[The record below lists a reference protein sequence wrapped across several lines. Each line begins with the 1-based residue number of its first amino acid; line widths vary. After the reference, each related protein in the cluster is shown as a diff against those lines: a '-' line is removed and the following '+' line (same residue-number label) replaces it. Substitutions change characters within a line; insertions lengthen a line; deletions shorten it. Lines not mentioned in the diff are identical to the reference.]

1 MGYVMKQADV
11 YGLAQMLNAE
21 TIQRGDELFFKYC
34 PYCHGGNHDKE
45 TFSVNLVTG
54 TYKCFR
60 ASCDAHG
67 HFVEMARDFN
77 YPLEFE
83 NSKPKKYRQLVQKP
97 ITVRDKAI
105 GYMASRGI
113 SAEITRK
120 YKITT
125 WENKDNILA
134 FPFFD
139 ENNVMVS
146 AKYRKTDFDKSKDK
160 NKEWFEK
167 DTEPILFGMMQCNLD
182 NKMLVITE
190 GQIDSL
196 SVAESGIENAVSV
209 PNGANG
215 FTWIQNCYDW
225 IDKNFDTITVFGDCE
240 KGKITLIDGICQYFP
255 KKKIKLVRKEDYLG
269 EKDANDILRKYGKDA
284 VKKCVE
290 NAEEVKPKAIKKL
303 SDVKAVDLVGMEHI
317 RTGIY
322 ELDKRIGGLYMGQV
336 AVLTGKRGEGKS
348 TLASQIMANALN
360 QTDPSGEPYN
370 IFAYSGELPDYHF
383 KSWIDKQIAGADNL
397 TAKYNEYGD
406 VTYEIAPNITETINN
421 WYENRA
427 YIFDN
432 TVVNS
437 ELDVSTAENKVTLLE
452 TIEQAITHYNTKLIL
467 IDNLMTA
474 LDYEPSDD
482 LYRAQSNFVNKVKS
496 IAVKYNVAVILIAH
510 PRKSQFGEKSL
521 GNESISGS
529 ADITNRVDLVITYS
543 KNTESDNEDYQSVIG
558 VTKNRLT
565 GRLVEKL
572 KVRYDDATKR
582 IGCNNSEWDKVYKCF
597 EKHTKEITNVSDLP
611 F

>member
-1 MGYVMKQADV
+1 MGYVMKEADV

-120 YKITT
+120 YRITT
-125 WENKDNILA
+125 WQNKENILA

-139 ENNVMVS
+139 ENNVMVA
-146 AKYRKTDFDKSKDK
+146 AKYRKIDFDKSKDK

-167 DTEPILFGMMQCNLD
+167 DTKPILFGMAQCEPNVRS
-182 NKMLVITE
+182 LVITE

-196 SVAESGIENAVSV
+196 SIAECKIANAVSV
-209 PNGANG
+209 PTGAKG
-215 FTWIQNCYDW
+215 FTWVTNCYDW
-225 IDKNFDTITVFGDCE
+225 IEKNIDEITVFGDYE
-240 KGKITLIDGICQYFP
+240 KGKMTLLDEICQYFP
-255 KKKIKLVRKEDYLG
+255 KKKIKAVRKEDYLG
-269 EKDANDILRKYGKDA
+269 EKDANDILRKYGKNA
-284 VKKCVE
+284 VIKCVE
-290 NAEEVKPKAIKKL
+290 NAEEIKPKAIKKL
-303 SDVKAVDLVGMEHI
+303 SEVKAVDLDGMEHI
-317 RTGIY
+317 KTGIY
-322 ELDKRIGGLYMGQV
+322 QLDKSIGGFYMGQV
-336 AVLTGKRGEGKS
+336 AVITGKRGEGKS
-348 TLASQIMANALN
+348 TLASQIVANALN
-360 QTDPSGEPYN
+360 QTDESGMPYN
-370 IFAYSGELPDYHF
+370 IFAYSGELPDFHF
-383 KSWIDKQIAGADNL
+383 KNWIDTQIAGTDNL
-397 TAKYNEYGD
+397 KATYNDYGD
-406 VTYEIAPNITETINN
+406 VTYSIPQNVTQAINN
-421 WYENRA
+421 WYDDRA

-432 TVVNS
+432 TVIDG
-437 ELDVSTAENKVTLLE
+437 ELENESKISLLN
-452 TIEQAITHYNTKLIL
+452 TIEQAITHYNTRLIL

-474 LDYEPSDD
+474 LDDDINSD
-482 LYRAQSNFVNKVKS
+482 LYRAQSKFVSKVKA

-510 PRKSQFGEKSL
+510 PRKQQFGEKSL

-529 ADITNRVDLVITYS
+529 ADITNRVDIVITYS
-543 KNTESDNEDYQSVIG
+543 KNMESDNEDYQSVIG

-582 IGCNNSEWDKVYKCF
+582 IGCNNSEWDRVYKCF
-597 EKHTKEITNVSDLP
+597 ENPVETVTDMTELP